1 MPRRLRAVLKAK
13 GRWAKLRGDF
23 VIHPELALPFLTGLV
38 TLVLPLVLPP
48 TIAPLQTLHM
58 DVWGPARVSG
68 QDRERYFMMVVDDYT
83 RYTTIFP
90 LLRKGEVPDVLIHWI
105 RAVRLQLRERFRED
119 LPVVRL
125 HSDRGVMEVARTS
138 MIHAAALHF
147 LWPFAG
153 SRAFVRDTSADKLFS
168 RTILCVFLGFPADAP
183 GWQFYHPTLRHVLPS
198 QDATFDESFPFYRL
212 FPYCT
217 APLPPPPPL
226 FLAPGPPQIDH
237 LPPQGPAPSYVSQV
251 DPLPETVLVEVAVYS
266 GTARGAAS
274 GGAEP
279 EDASSGGAEPKGTAY
294 AGGPAGAGG
303 AGATS
308 LVGAGAAGPGGARTR
323 GTGAA
328 GVGGVGGAGAR
339 GSGVGDPGVGGAG
352 AGGTGAGGIGAGG
365 AGAGGAGAGGAGGVD
380 PRAGVAGNGGA
391 ASGGTRAV
399 DPGARGAGAGGAASG
414 GTGAGGTVQ
423 RHPFLFRRHCCL
435 CRHLNLSFA
444 SGPLTPRPPPVP
456 GTHVMALRP
465 SSVPLRVPLPPPLE
479 SSLTAVPDP
488 ESNLACGASPTVTRL
503 LATAVTDPSFE
514 STAAS
519 ALVAELVDL
528 AAACCLDYA
537 TSFVAQSESDCP
549 PSVGGECALG
559 TDVLEDSQED
569 FECRAAAV
577 PHLVA
582 MLLAL
587 EGDQDAPDIPTPRS
601 YAEAIEGPYS
611 SQWQTAMDAEMAS
624 WKLTGTYHAAVPP
637 SGANIVDGMW
647 IFRVKRP
654 PGSPPVFKAR
664 YIARGFSQRQGR
676 DYELHSLDFSTT
688 FLQGSLHEE
697 IWLRRPPGFTGS
709 FPAGTQWSLRRPVY
723 GLRQAPREWHD
734 TLRTMRATL
743 GFAASTADPSLFLRT
758 DTSLPPFYALRVAR
772 HTEALTL
779 VKSELQKRHIC
790 TDLGE
795 LRSYLGLQITRD

>member
-1 MPRRLRAVLKAK
+1 HRKVHWDAAKRVLRYLCSTSGMGLVLGGRAQVVLTGHADAAWHDNDPKHTCKLVKNYLAQQPYSILPWPASSPDHDPIEHLWVYLKKQLVAYPCPPAGIRELWDRIQVEWEKIPAAWCTELIDIMPRRLRAVLKAK

-294 AGGPAGAGG
+294 AGGPAGA
-303 AGATS
+303 
-308 LVGAGAAGPGGARTR
+308 
-323 GTGAA
+323 
-328 GVGGVGGAGAR
+328 
-339 GSGVGDPGVGGAG
+339 
-352 AGGTGAGGIGAGG
+352 
-365 AGAGGAGAGGAGGVD
+365 
-380 PRAGVAGNGGA
+380 
-391 ASGGTRAV
+391 
-399 DPGARGAGAGGAASG
+399 
-414 GTGAGGTVQ
+414 
-423 RHPFLFRRHCCL
+423 
-435 CRHLNLSFA
+435 
-444 SGPLTPRPPPVP
+444 
-456 GTHVMALRP
+456 
-465 SSVPLRVPLPPPLE
+465 LP
-479 SSLTAVPDP
+479 
-488 ESNLACGASPTVTRL
+488 
-503 LATAVTDPSFE
+503 
-514 STAAS
+514 
-519 ALVAELVDL
+519 
-528 AAACCLDYA
+528 
-537 TSFVAQSESDCP
+537 
-549 PSVGGECALG
+549 
-559 TDVLEDSQED
+559 
-569 FECRAAAV
+569 
-577 PHLVA
+577 
-582 MLLAL
+582 
-587 EGDQDAPDIPTPRS
+587 
-601 YAEAIEGPYS
+601 
-611 SQWQTAMDAEMAS
+611 
-624 WKLTGTYHAAVPP
+624 
-637 SGANIVDGMW
+637 
-647 IFRVKRP
+647 
-654 PGSPPVFKAR
+654 
-664 YIARGFSQRQGR
+664 
-676 DYELHSLDFSTT
+676 
-688 FLQGSLHEE
+688 
-697 IWLRRPPGFTGS
+697 
-709 FPAGTQWSLRRPVY
+709 
-723 GLRQAPREWHD
+723 
-734 TLRTMRATL
+734 
-743 GFAASTADPSLFLRT
+743 
-758 DTSLPPFYALRVAR
+758 
-772 HTEALTL
+772 
-779 VKSELQKRHIC
+779 
-790 TDLGE
+790 
-795 LRSYLGLQITRD
+795 